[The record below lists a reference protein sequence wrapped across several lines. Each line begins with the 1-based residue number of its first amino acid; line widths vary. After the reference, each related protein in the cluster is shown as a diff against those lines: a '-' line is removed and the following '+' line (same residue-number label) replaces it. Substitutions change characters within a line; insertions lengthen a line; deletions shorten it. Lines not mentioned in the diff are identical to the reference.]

1 MAKSFSNDVE
11 AADAMAEAYR
21 NLKNEIAKVV
31 IGQDEVVR
39 LMLTGIFCQGH
50 SLLVGVPGLA
60 KTLLV
65 QTIATAL
72 DLQFK
77 RIQFTPDLMPSDI
90 VGAETMDKERNFHFV
105 KGPVFANIVLA
116 DEINRTPPK
125 TQAAL
130 LESMQ
135 EYSVTIAGQR
145 YELPRPFFVLA
156 TQNPIEQEGTYPL
169 PEAQLDRFM
178 FNILLDYP
186 TYKQE
191 VDIVKNTTADD
202 IRNVSKVL
210 TGEDITAFQHLVRRV
225 PVADNVVEY
234 AVRLTHNSRPN
245 VNGSASAN
253 EFLEWGA
260 GPRASQFLVLGAKCN
275 ALLNGKYSPDIED
288 VQAVA
293 RPVLRHRIVRNFKA
307 EAEGVTVDG
316 IIGKLMDR

>member
-1 MAKSFSNDVE
+1 MAQQFSNDVE
-11 AADAMAEAYR
+11 AADALAQAYKK
-21 NLKNEIAKVV
+21 LKNEIAKVV
-31 IGQDEVVR
+31 VGQDDVVR

-50 SLLVGVPGLA
+50 SQLIGVPGLA

-65 QTIATAL
+65 QTIATSL
-72 DLQFK
+72 ELQFK

-105 KGPVFANIVLA
+105 KGPIFANILLA

-130 LESMQ
+130 LEAMQ
-135 EYSVTIAGQR
+135 EYAVTIAGQR
-145 YELPRPFFVLA
+145 YELPKPFFVLA

-178 FNILLDYP
+178 FNIHLDYP
-186 TYKQE
+186 TFQQE

-202 IRNVSKVL
+202 IQKVNKVL
-210 TGEDITAFQHLVRRV
+210 TGEEIVAFQHLVRRV
-225 PVADNVVEY
+225 PIADNVVEY
-234 AVRLTHNSRPN
+234 AVKLSHLTRPG
-245 VNGSASAN
+245 VNGSTVAN
-253 EFLEWGA
+253 EYLEWGA
-260 GPRASQFLVLGAKCN
+260 GPRASQYLVLGAKCN

-316 IIGKLMDR
+316 LIGKLMG